1 MVLTAK
7 DLEDLQATV
16 SKSLAEALTA
26 QTKTITTQIDT
37 SISAIRKEI
46 IDTLKVENE
55 KLNDKI
61 TLLETKNDL
70 LESRISSLE
79 IKLEDNLQYQ
89 RNANI
94 IISGIPREIAHEKLE
109 SIVIEIFNKVCFHTI
124 SDREIVACHRLS
136 MKSDN
141 VLVKFLNKKD
151 ALALNGSKVALKELD
166 KSFIPNCGNLYVNEH
181 LTPYASSLSY
191 RCRCLKRT
199 NKIYQTKVENGTVK
213 VLSNRGGIFKWYNI
227 YCDNDINAFDNEEIP
242 KNVNTDSI
250 VDN

>member
-26 QTKTITTQIDT
+26 QTKSITTQIDT

-94 IISGIPREIAHEKLE
+94 IISGIPREIAHTKLE
-109 SIVIEIFNKVCFHTI
+109 SIVIEIFNKVCFHT
-124 SDREIVACHRLS
+124 LS
-136 MKSDN
+136 
-141 VLVKFLNKKD
+141 VIGILLPVT
-151 ALALNGSKVALKELD
+151 G
-166 KSFIPNCGNLYVNEH
+166 
-181 LTPYASSLSY
+181 Y
-191 RCRCLKRT
+191 R
-199 NKIYQTKVENGTVK
+199 
-213 VLSNRGGIFKWYNI
+213 
-227 YCDNDINAFDNEEIP
+227 
-242 KNVNTDSI
+242 
-250 VDN
+250 